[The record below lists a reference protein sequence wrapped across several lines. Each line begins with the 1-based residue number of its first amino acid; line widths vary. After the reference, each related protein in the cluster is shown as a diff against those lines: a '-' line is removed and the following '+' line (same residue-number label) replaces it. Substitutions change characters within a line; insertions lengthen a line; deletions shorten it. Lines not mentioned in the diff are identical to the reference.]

1 MLNHEVIDK
10 IKEKLIS
17 SLQCIA
23 SSRASIHKPTIVND
37 ISKKSHLRITFRKTS
52 VENVFLEV
60 GFSFSLGNSTKD
72 DIWMSP
78 VSNWIIKL
86 SPKILR
92 FKPLIDIMATYDSYE
107 TYWRVV
113 IFVKVVTS
121 NKYRTIIPKCPINS
135 SVLTNQK

>member
-37 ISKKSHLRITFRKTS
+37 ISKKSHLRITFRKTC
-52 VENVFLEV
+52 VENAFLEV

-78 VSNWIIKL
+78 VSN
-86 SPKILR
+86 
-92 FKPLIDIMATYDSYE
+92 
-107 TYWRVV
+107 
-113 IFVKVVTS
+113 
-121 NKYRTIIPKCPINS
+121 
-135 SVLTNQK
+135 